1 MGHRHPRLIPRRHP
15 ERVALNHSTPRP
27 ERNGPRGGFRSRLLA
42 LASAWLLVAGCDLF
56 YPALP
61 GGVAPGKDF
70 DSAALL
76 PLDAQGK
83 AVISGN
89 ITSGKVDVYSLG
101 PLEPGDRVIV
111 SVRPAAGSNLD
122 PIICIFNS
130 QQEVFALND
139 DLDYA
144 AGKVESYIDE
154 VVTVAD
160 EPYYL
165 AVSKFYFGDR
175 SGAYVGDVEIR
186 KGETIPTPA
195 QQIVMLDFDGGVI
208 SIPGDRTYTTGPF
221 DSADIDAAYTGMTD
235 QIKAK
240 IVETVRQNFRNTS
253 VVIVTTDDPAPPE
266 CTSTVFFGAFSE
278 TKFGVAQDVD
288 AYNRDRC
295 DDALVFTNNFDDPFN
310 PRPSADGI
318 GVAIG
323 NVAAHEMGHLLGLN
337 HVADV
342 TALMD
347 TTGSASTL
355 LTDQEF
361 KTAPL
366 SITIFPTGKQN
377 DMALLDRVLPPKE

>member
-1 MGHRHPRLIPRRHP
+1 MNLSNPRSHQ
-15 ERVALNHSTPRP
+15 
-27 ERNGPRGGFRSRLLA
+27 NGRRGGHCNQVLGFVA
-42 LASAWLLVAGCDLF
+42 FGLLVAGCDLF
-56 YPALP
+56 APMLP

-89 ITSGKVDVYSLG
+89 ITNGKVDVYSLG
-101 PLEPGDRVIV
+101 RLEPGDRVIV
-111 SVRPAAGSNLD
+111 SVRPASGSNLD

-139 DLDYA
+139 DLDLS
-144 AGKVESYIDE
+144 AGKIESYIDE

-165 AVSKFYFGDR
+165 AVTKYFFGDQT
-175 SGAYVGDVEIR
+175 GAYVGDVEVR
-186 KGETIPTPA
+186 KGQAIPTPA

-208 SIPGDRTYTTGPF
+208 TIPGDRTYTTEPF
-221 DSADIDAAYTGMTD
+221 DAANIDPAYAGKTD

-240 IVETVRQNFRNTS
+240 IIETVRQNFRNTS
-253 VVIVTTDDPAPPE
+253 LVIVTTDDPAPPV
-266 CTSTVFFGAFSE
+266 CTSTIFFGAFSE

-288 AYNRDRC
+288 AANRDRC
-295 DDALVFTNNFDDPFN
+295 DDGLVFTNNFDDPFN

-366 SITIFPTGKQN
+366 SVTIFPTGKQN
-377 DMALLDRVLPPKE
+377 DMALLGRVLPPKE